1 MIFNAYTEANTDAL
15 GIRIKSCGHI
25 FAEKG
30 RSISRPK
37 GRDDWL
43 LFYVAKGAEKFTLD
57 RETVAEAGDF
67 LFFRPGERQE
77 HVCVSDSTAEFYY
90 VHFELGDTPPPTV
103 LETSRIYR
111 AKPSAA
117 VRDLFEGILTEVE
130 SKLPRYGTVAVGR
143 LLSVIG
149 ILERSV
155 SESEAHRSESVEE
168 IAVVLRRMNREFASP
183 HTLDDYAAM
192 CRMSK
197 FHFLRVFRHITGV
210 PPLVYR
216 NRLRIEHAKQ
226 LLLDTSLPVSEI
238 GTHVG
243 YASPSY
249 FCDAFKKA
257 VGVSPREFR
266 ESEND

>member
-1 MIFNAYTEANTDAL
+1 MIFNAYTEENTGTL

-25 FAEKG
+25 FAKKG
-30 RSISRPK
+30 RTINRPK
-37 GRDDWL
+37 GREDWL

-57 RETVAEAGDF
+57 REEVAEAGSF
-67 LFFRPGERQE
+67 LFYRPGERQE
-77 HVCVSDSTAEFYY
+77 HVCISDTTAEFYY
-90 VHFELGDTPPPTV
+90 VHFYLPSGASPTV
-103 LETSRIYR
+103 LETSRLYR

-117 VRDLFEGILTEVE
+117 VRDLFEAILSEVE
-130 SKLPRYGTVAVGR
+130 LKLPRYGTVAVGK

-155 SESEAHRSESVEE
+155 SENETHSRENIEE

-183 HTLDDYAAM
+183 HSLDDYAAM

-197 FHFLRVFRHITGV
+197 FHFLRIFKSITGV
-210 PPLVYR
+210 PPLEYR

-226 LLLDTSLPVSEI
+226 LLLDTFLPVSEI
-238 GTHVG
+238 GARVG

-249 FCDAFKKA
+249 FCDAFKKT
-257 VGVSPREFR
+257 VGISPREYR
-266 ESEND
+266 EKGDG